1 MKHFSLWLLALFCF
15 VAVPAQ
21 AARKAL
27 LLGNTAYTQ
36 VKPLSGPVDDVKD
49 MTAALQ
55 ALGFE
60 RKNIIDRT
68 NKNLQE
74 TQDIARV
81 FKAMIQ
87 PGDDVVIYY
96 SGHAV
101 QLGGGNYLLPIDVPN
116 REQID
121 SEQAITDRTVRL
133 QRFLSDASERKAR
146 FTLLIVDACRDNPI
160 QVANGKTI
168 ATGQGL
174 APESP
179 SNGQMIVFAAGANQI
194 AKDKPEGERNSLF
207 TGVLLQKMRTPGLE
221 IRDLFTQ
228 VKEEVYAKAQQVR
241 HEQLPSLYD
250 QSLGQFY
257 LAGTK
262 PAPTPASVDTSAKD
276 AEIAQLRLDLERARA
291 SPKQPPSPQTPR
303 TPSLARHPE
312 TGAALNAQDTVAH
325 PQSLGPKMVVLPK
338 APPDGYLMGSPD
350 GANAEAGRDG
360 DEKQHRVTIP
370 YVFAMGQTHVTFDD
384 WAACAQGGG
393 CKTNPNP
400 QANFGKGRMP
410 VINVSHDDAREYV
423 AWLNSTVGIR
433 GKSDANWAYRYRLP
447 SEIETEYAARAGNT
461 GPFGFVK
468 EGGKEPNISPERA
481 NYNWS
486 ASYQGSPTKEPSK
499 GTTIVGSY
507 PPNAFGLY
515 DMAGN
520 VWGWQA
526 DCFEGDYSRVGDLQ
540 GKAYQD
546 KDDYPNQACT
556 YRSLRGGSWSDV
568 ARNLRSADRGGFTPT
583 DRDDDVGLRLTRMLP
598 TGS

>member
-1 MKHFSLWLLALFCF
+1 MKHFCLCLLALCSFM
-15 VAVPAQ
+15 ASPAH

-36 VKPLSGPVDDVKD
+36 VKALSGPLDDVKD

-60 RKNIIDRT
+60 RKNILDRT
-68 NKNLQE
+68 NKSYQE
-74 TQDIARV
+74 THDIARE
-81 FKAMIQ
+81 FKALIQ
-87 PGDDVVIYY
+87 PGDDVLIYY

-101 QLGGGNYLLPIDVPN
+101 QLGGGNYLLPIDVPS

-168 ATGQGL
+168 AAGKGL

-194 AKDKPEGERNSLF
+194 AKDKLASDRNSLF

-221 IRDLFTQ
+221 IRDLFNQ

-250 QSLGQFY
+250 QSLGTFY
-257 LAGTK
+257 FAGAK
-262 PAPTPASVDTSAKD
+262 PVPSPVTVDTSAKD
-276 AEIAQLRLDLERARA
+276 AEIEQLRRDLERAKA
-291 SPKQPPSPQTPR
+291 AAAAPPTPISPNTPS
-303 TPSLARHPE
+303 SLARHPE
-312 TGAALNAQDTVAH
+312 TGQALNARDIVAH
-325 PQSLGPKMVVLPK
+325 PKGLGPKMVVLPK
-338 APPDGYLMGSPD
+338 APPDGYLMGSPSTE
-350 GANAEAGRDG
+350 AERDG

-370 YVFAMGQTHVTFDD
+370 YVFAMSQTHVTFDD
-384 WAACAQGGG
+384 WAACVQGGG
-393 CKTNPNP
+393 CKSNPNP
-400 QANFGKGRMP
+400 QAEFGKGRMP
-410 VINVSHDDAREYV
+410 VITVNHDDAREYV
-423 AWLNSTVGIR
+423 AWLNATVGIR

-447 SEIETEYAARAGNT
+447 SEIETEYAARAGTTTPFYT
-461 GPFGFVK
+461 GH
-468 EGGKEPNISPERA
+468 NITTDQA
-481 NYNWS
+481 NYDGNYPYGNN
-486 ASYQGSPTKEPSK
+486 AK
-499 GTTIVGSY
+499 GAYRKKTTEVGSFA
-507 PPNAFGLY
+507 PNAFGLY

-520 VWGWQA
+520 VHSWQA
-526 DCFEGDYSRVGDLQ
+526 DCYEADYSRVGDLQ

-546 KDDYPNQACT
+546 NDDYPNQACT
-556 YRSLRGGSWSDV
+556 YRSLRGGSWNYI
-568 ARNLRSADRGGFTPT
+568 AQYLRSALRFRLSSTY
-583 DRDDDVGLRLTRMLP
+583 RVIYVGLRLTRMLP